1 MDGSTPKKLIALILV
16 GVILAAAA
24 AWMATQDRSAPAT
37 PVASESSVAPDP
49 LKSEFERCQLLGEAG
64 AHDPACLSAWAENRR
79 RFLAPDRRPAAPNPG
94 AASAVPT
101 ER

>member
-24 AWMATQDRSAPAT
+24 AWMATQDRSAAT
-37 PVASESSVAPDP
+37 GPVASESSVASDP

-64 AHDPACLSAWAENRR
+64 AQDPACLSAWAENRR
-79 RFLAPDRRPAAPNPG
+79 RFLAPDRRPSAPNPG